1 LDYRIAIVED
11 NATARTTLRGHLL
24 PIAKLNVSS
33 FGSGVEL
40 KSALRKQ
47 HFELIIMDYHLGQ
60 GRTGVEWVQSLK
72 ESDFIRPSTGLIFL
86 TSDRSPQTIGRIMD
100 LQPDALLIKPYTIA
114 SLSRQIKHYLSYR
127 KYIEPVLREMDNKQR
142 PSAITLLRK
151 KLREGVPPR
160 LASDVGKLYAK
171 LLFENED
178 ILHAMRVYDDV
189 LTRSDKVL
197 WAQWGKIRC
206 QYAAGLWPDCQDE
219 LSGMVTSSLARD
231 SAFEWLASLS
241 FEQKSYE
248 QVEAYL
254 SQIKFSDLSLPATR
268 LKSIAYQKQDKVV
281 EAIDLLQK
289 KRAMHRSAK
298 DRFNDFTFELA
309 EFYLLLAEEAPSTN
323 RDESLSQARKLVGL
337 AGRSQSDRQVL
348 QKRDYLLAFSAIL
361 EGEDQK
367 AAHLLE
373 SDYMD
378 DYLRTEPSMLVIAAK
393 VHHGLGEEGK
403 ASQLLALAKQKNAEL
418 QIISEQVANDD
429 LIFSGGERLGLNHD
443 QAVMLNE
450 TGTQLFM
457 NKQYLPAMKHF
468 YDALNLSPETAAFG
482 LNLLQC
488 MIESDTAV
496 YRKYGI
502 RKLLR
507 VIADMALSDSN
518 HHRLTQLNLTAQANA
533 EKLMAPAINE
543 DNNHH

>member
-72 ESDFIRPSTGLIFL
+72 ESGFIRPSTGLIFL

-254 SQIKFSDLSLPATR
+254 SQIKFSDLSLPAAR

-323 RDESLSQARKLVGL
+323 REESLSQARKLVGL

-361 EGEDQK
+361 ESEDQK

-533 EKLMAPAINE
+533 EKLIAPAINE
-543 DNNHH
+543 DNKHH

>member
-1 LDYRIAIVED
+1 MDYRIAIVED

-127 KYIEPVLREMDNKQR
+127 KYIEPVLREMDNKLR

-254 SQIKFSDLSLPATR
+254 SQIKFSDLSLPAAR

-323 RDESLSQARKLVGL
+323 REESLSQARKLVGL

-543 DNNHH
+543 DNHH

>member
-1 LDYRIAIVED
+1 MDYRIAIVED

-72 ESDFIRPSTGLIFL
+72 ESGFIRPSTGLIFL

-219 LSGMVTSSLARD
+219 LSGMVTSTLARD

-248 QVEAYL
+248 QVESYL
-254 SQIKFSDLSLPATR
+254 SQIKFSDLSLPAAR
-268 LKSIAYQKQDKVV
+268 LKSLAYQKQDKVV

-289 KRAMHRSAK
+289 KRAMHRSAR

-323 RDESLSQARKLVGL
+323 REESLSQARKLVGL

-361 EGEDQK
+361 ESEDQK

-533 EKLMAPAINE
+533 EKLIAPAINE
-543 DNNHH
+543 DNKHH

>member
-114 SLSRQIKHYLSYR
+114 SLSRQIKHYLSYC

-254 SQIKFSDLSLPATR
+254 SQIKFSDLSLPAAR

-323 RDESLSQARKLVGL
+323 REESLSQARKLVGL

-361 EGEDQK
+361 ESEDQK

-533 EKLMAPAINE
+533 EKLIAPAINE
-543 DNNHH
+543 DNKHH

>member
-72 ESDFIRPSTGLIFL
+72 ESGFIRPSTGLIFL

-219 LSGMVTSSLARD
+219 LSGMVTSTLARD

-248 QVEAYL
+248 QVETYL
-254 SQIKFSDLSLPATR
+254 SQIKFSDLSLPAAR
-268 LKSIAYQKQDKVV
+268 LKSLAYQKQDKVV

-323 RDESLSQARKLVGL
+323 REESLSQARKLVGL

-361 EGEDQK
+361 ESEDQK

-418 QIISEQVANDD
+418 QIGV
-429 LIFSGGERLGLNHD
+429 LGIFPSKK
-443 QAVMLNE
+443 
-450 TGTQLFM
+450 T
-457 NKQYLPAMKHF
+457 
-468 YDALNLSPETAAFG
+468 
-482 LNLLQC
+482 
-488 MIESDTAV
+488 
-496 YRKYGI
+496 
-502 RKLLR
+502 
-507 VIADMALSDSN
+507 
-518 HHRLTQLNLTAQANA
+518 
-533 EKLMAPAINE
+533 
-543 DNNHH
+543 

>member
-1 LDYRIAIVED
+1 MDYRIAIVED

-72 ESDFIRPSTGLIFL
+72 ESGFIRPSTGLIFL

-219 LSGMVTSSLARD
+219 LSGMVTSTLARD

-248 QVEAYL
+248 QVETYL
-254 SQIKFSDLSLPATR
+254 SQIKFSDLSLPAAR

-323 RDESLSQARKLVGL
+323 REESLSQARKLVGL

-361 EGEDQK
+361 ESEDQK

-533 EKLMAPAINE
+533 EKLIAPAINE
-543 DNNHH
+543 DNKHH

>member
-1 LDYRIAIVED
+1 MDYRIAIVED

-72 ESDFIRPSTGLIFL
+72 ESGFIRPSTGLIFL

-197 WAQWGKIRC
+197 WAQWGKI
-206 QYAAGLWPDCQDE
+206 
-219 LSGMVTSSLARD
+219 
-231 SAFEWLASLS
+231 
-241 FEQKSYE
+241 
-248 QVEAYL
+248 
-254 SQIKFSDLSLPATR
+254 LSL
-268 LKSIAYQKQDKVV
+268 IH
-281 EAIDLLQK
+281 I
-289 KRAMHRSAK
+289 
-298 DRFNDFTFELA
+298 
-309 EFYLLLAEEAPSTN
+309 
-323 RDESLSQARKLVGL
+323 
-337 AGRSQSDRQVL
+337 
-348 QKRDYLLAFSAIL
+348 
-361 EGEDQK
+361 
-367 AAHLLE
+367 
-373 SDYMD
+373 
-378 DYLRTEPSMLVIAAK
+378 
-393 VHHGLGEEGK
+393 
-403 ASQLLALAKQKNAEL
+403 
-418 QIISEQVANDD
+418 
-429 LIFSGGERLGLNHD
+429 
-443 QAVMLNE
+443 
-450 TGTQLFM
+450 
-457 NKQYLPAMKHF
+457 
-468 YDALNLSPETAAFG
+468 
-482 LNLLQC
+482 
-488 MIESDTAV
+488 
-496 YRKYGI
+496 
-502 RKLLR
+502 
-507 VIADMALSDSN
+507 
-518 HHRLTQLNLTAQANA
+518 
-533 EKLMAPAINE
+533 
-543 DNNHH
+543 

>member
-323 RDESLSQARKLVGL
+323 REESLSQARKLVGL

>member
-1 LDYRIAIVED
+1 MAIVED

-72 ESDFIRPSTGLIFL
+72 ESGFIRPSTGLIFL

-219 LSGMVTSSLARD
+219 LSGMVTSTLARD

-248 QVEAYL
+248 QVETYL
-254 SQIKFSDLSLPATR
+254 SQIKFSDLSLPAAR
-268 LKSIAYQKQDKVV
+268 LKSLAYQKQDKVV

-289 KRAMHRSAK
+289 KRAMHRSAR

-323 RDESLSQARKLVGL
+323 REESLSQARKLVGL

-361 EGEDQK
+361 ESEDQK

-518 HHRLTQLNLTAQANA
+518 HNRLTQLNLTAQANA
-533 EKLMAPAINE
+533 EKLIAPAINE
-543 DNNHH
+543 DNKHH

>member
-1 LDYRIAIVED
+1 MDYRIAIVED

-72 ESDFIRPSTGLIFL
+72 ESGFIRPSTGLIFL

-219 LSGMVTSSLARD
+219 LTGMVTSTLARD

-248 QVEAYL
+248 QVETYL
-254 SQIKFSDLSLPATR
+254 SQIKFSDLSLPAAR
-268 LKSIAYQKQDKVV
+268 LKSLAYQKQDKVV

-309 EFYLLLAEEAPSTN
+309 AFYFLLAEEAPSTN
-323 RDESLSQARKLVGL
+323 REESLSQARKLVGL

-361 EGEDQK
+361 ESEDQK

-518 HHRLTQLNLTAQANA
+518 HNRLTQLNLTAQANA
-533 EKLMAPAINE
+533 EKLIAPAINE
-543 DNNHH
+543 DNKHH

>member
-1 LDYRIAIVED
+1 MDYRIAIVED

-72 ESDFIRPSTGLIFL
+72 ESGFIRPSTGLIFL

-219 LSGMVTSSLARD
+219 LTGMVTSTLARD

-248 QVEAYL
+248 QVETYL
-254 SQIKFSDLSLPATR
+254 SQIKFSDLSLPAAR
-268 LKSIAYQKQDKVV
+268 LKSLAYQKQDKVV

-289 KRAMHRSAK
+289 KRAMHRSAR

-323 RDESLSQARKLVGL
+323 REESLSQARKLVGL

-518 HHRLTQLNLTAQANA
+518 HNRLTQLNLTAQANA
-533 EKLMAPAINE
+533 EKLIAPAINE
-543 DNNHH
+543 DNKHH

>member
-72 ESDFIRPSTGLIFL
+72 ESGFIRPSTGLIFL

-219 LSGMVTSSLARD
+219 LSGMVTSTLARD

-248 QVEAYL
+248 QVETYL
-254 SQIKFSDLSLPATR
+254 SQIKFSDLSLPAAR
-268 LKSIAYQKQDKVV
+268 LKSLAYQKQDKVV

-323 RDESLSQARKLVGL
+323 REESLSQARKLVGL

-361 EGEDQK
+361 ESEDQK

-518 HHRLTQLNLTAQANA
+518 HNRLTQLNLTAQANA
-533 EKLMAPAINE
+533 EKLIAPAINE
-543 DNNHH
+543 DNKHH

>member
-1 LDYRIAIVED
+1 MDYRIAIVED

-72 ESDFIRPSTGLIFL
+72 ESGFIRPGTGLIFL

-127 KYIEPVLREMDNKQR
+127 QYIDPVLREMDNKQR

-171 LLFENED
+171 LLFENDD

-197 WAQWGKIRC
+197 WAQWGKIKC

-219 LSGMVTSSLARD
+219 LSDMVTSSLARD

-248 QVEAYL
+248 QVETYL
-254 SQIKFSDLSLPATR
+254 SQIKFSELSLPAAR

-323 RDESLSQARKLVGL
+323 REESLSQARKLVGL

-403 ASQLLALAKQKNAEL
+403 ASQLLALAKQKNSEL

-429 LIFSGGERLGLNHD
+429 LIFNGGERLGLNHD

-450 TGTQLFM
+450 TGTKLFM
-457 NKQYLPAMKHF
+457 DKQYLPAMKHF

-507 VIADMALSDSN
+507 VVADMALSDSN
-518 HHRLTQLNLTAQANA
+518 HHRLTQLNLAAQANA

-543 DNNHH
+543 DNKRH

>member
-1 LDYRIAIVED
+1 
-11 NATARTTLRGHLL
+11 
-24 PIAKLNVSS
+24 
-33 FGSGVEL
+33 
-40 KSALRKQ
+40 
-47 HFELIIMDYHLGQ
+47 
-60 GRTGVEWVQSLK
+60 
-72 ESDFIRPSTGLIFL
+72 
-86 TSDRSPQTIGRIMD
+86 MD

-219 LSGMVTSSLARD
+219 LSGMVTSTLARD

-248 QVEAYL
+248 QVETYL
-254 SQIKFSDLSLPATR
+254 SQIKFSDLSLPAAR
-268 LKSIAYQKQDKVV
+268 LKSLAYQKQDKVV

-323 RDESLSQARKLVGL
+323 REESLSQARKLVGL

-361 EGEDQK
+361 ESEDQK

-533 EKLMAPAINE
+533 EKLIAPAINE
-543 DNNHH
+543 DNKHH

>member
-1 LDYRIAIVED
+1 MDYRIAIVED

-72 ESDFIRPSTGLIFL
+72 ESDFIRPSTGFIFL

-219 LSGMVTSSLARD
+219 LSGMVTSTLARD

-248 QVEAYL
+248 QVETYL
-254 SQIKFSDLSLPATR
+254 SQIKFSDLSLPAAR
-268 LKSIAYQKQDKVV
+268 LKSLAYQKQDKVV

-289 KRAMHRSAK
+289 KRAMHRSAR

-323 RDESLSQARKLVGL
+323 REESLSQARKLVGL

-361 EGEDQK
+361 ESEDQK

-533 EKLMAPAINE
+533 EKLIAPAINE
-543 DNNHH
+543 DNKHH

>member
-72 ESDFIRPSTGLIFL
+72 ESGFIRPSTGLIFL

-219 LSGMVTSSLARD
+219 LSGMVTSTLARD

-248 QVEAYL
+248 QVETYL
-254 SQIKFSDLSLPATR
+254 SQIKFSDLSLPAAR
-268 LKSIAYQKQDKVV
+268 LKSLAYQKQDKVV

-323 RDESLSQARKLVGL
+323 REESLSQARKLVGL

-361 EGEDQK
+361 ESEDQK

-533 EKLMAPAINE
+533 EKLIAPAINE
-543 DNNHH
+543 DNKHH